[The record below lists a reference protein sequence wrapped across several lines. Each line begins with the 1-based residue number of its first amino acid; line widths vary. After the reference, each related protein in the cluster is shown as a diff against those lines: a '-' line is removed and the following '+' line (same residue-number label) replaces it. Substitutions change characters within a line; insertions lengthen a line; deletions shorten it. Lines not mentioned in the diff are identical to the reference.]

1 MRDPYSVLGVAKT
14 SPADEVKRAFRKL
27 AKAYHPDHNK
37 DPKAKEKFSEIN
49 TAYEILGDE
58 KKRGQ
63 FDRGEIDGD
72 GKPRGFE
79 HAAGNPFR
87 ARPGAGPGGG
97 FGGAAGFGNGAAGF
111 DTSDIF
117 SELFGGGGQRGR
129 RSARG
134 EDLTTTAVVP
144 LKAVI
149 GGTNVQLNLSNG
161 KNLEVKIPAG
171 IEEGKQIRLKGQ
183 GNPGAMGAEAGDLLI
198 TVKYAPHPFFK
209 VDGADIRLDLPVTLY
224 EAVLGGAVNVPTLSG
239 SAEITLPPH
248 TNAGKTLRLRGK
260 GLPHSKDKL
269 GDLMVTIRLVLPE
282 QINPEF
288 EALMRQ
294 WRSNTPYE
302 PRKSFE

>member
-1 MRDPYSVLGVAKT
+1 MRDPYAALGVAKAA
-14 SPADEVKRAFRKL
+14 PPEEVKRAFRKL

-58 KKRGQ
+58 KKRAQ

-79 HAAGNPFR
+79 HAGGNPFR
-87 ARPGAGPGGG
+87 GRPGAGPGAGFCGG
-97 FGGAAGFGNGAAGF
+97 FSNGSAGF

-117 SELFGGGGQRGR
+117 SELFGGAQRGR
-129 RSARG
+129 RPVRG
-134 EDLTTTAVVP
+134 EDLTTVATVP

-161 KNLEVKIPAG
+161 KNLEVRIPAG

-183 GNPGAMGAEAGDLLI
+183 GAPGPMGGEAGDLLI
-198 TVKYAPHPFFK
+198 TVKYAAHPYFK
-209 VDGADIRLDLPVTLY
+209 LDGHDVRVDLPVTLY
-224 EAVLGGAVNVPTLSG
+224 EAVLGGTVSVPTLSG

-248 TNAGKTLRLRGK
+248 TSAGKTLRLRGK

-269 GDLMVTIRLVLPE
+269 GDLMVTIRLALPE
-282 QINPEF
+282 KVTPEF
-288 EALMRQ
+288 EEQMRQ
-294 WRSNTPYE
+294 WKANTPYQ
-302 PRKSFE
+302 PRKDYE